1 MLESLWLF
9 SIYSTR
15 LTTGE
20 RYGKLHQTFNQISKV
35 SEETNHPDDPRRR
48 FSVRNPVR
56 DINLVFQ

>member
-20 RYGKLHQTFNQISKV
+20 RYGKLYQTFNQISKV
-35 SEETNHPDDPRRR
+35 SEETDDPDNLGRC
-48 FSVRNPVR
+48 FSVRNSVR